1 MIFLNEFIIAALKN
15 KVQRAKILKVILK
28 DENLSDDVDL
38 DEIADRSVEF
48 SGSDLHEL
56 CRCAAMNCFIESIK
70 QVDEIDS
77 PSVSNQALTHLNTQ
91 SHQLAIR
98 KCDFDV
104 AFQKMAVKN
113 MTTANR
119 FEFARLY

>member
-1 MIFLNEFIIAALKN
+1 MSELTIDALKN
-15 KVQRAKILKVILK
+15 KVQREKILKVILK

-38 DEIADRSVEF
+38 NDIADRSADF

-70 QVDEIDS
+70 KVDEIDE
-77 PSVSNQALTHLNTQ
+77 PSESNQALTPAHSQ
-91 SHQLAIR
+91 PHQLAIR

-104 AFQKMAVKN
+104 AFQKMAVKS
-113 MTTANR
+113 MTSANR